1 MCANT
6 SDCMVFSLD
15 VNYTDIFTLN
25 FDFFH
30 MRRLNILCI
39 SNLNKI
45 LTQYKDRLH
54 YKSTAYMVFYLNVR
68 FYEIMYIFQA
78 NYKIIFSLILL
89 SQSNLTFLIL
99 PDRLWAYVSA
109 FIFFYST
116 I

>member
-15 VNYTDIFTLN
+15 VNYTDIFILN

-89 SQSNLTFLIL
+89 SQYNSNFFDLTS
-99 PDRLWAYVSA
+99 RLRAYVFSIY
-109 FIFFYST
+109 FLL
-116 I
+116 